1 MGWGEEGR
9 PRVARMGTDNKPSEP
24 QSAIRNERSA
34 VAWRVRLRLLW
45 GKARRLWLAIFRPRY
60 VRESIGRRSGEC
72 RRCGACCQL
81 GHRCPFLRHTGE
93 ITECR
98 FHRFRPGNCRNF
110 PIDER
115 DLADRDLV
123 APDQPCGFTFKSPK

>member
-1 MGWGEEGR
+1 MKLPHLTWR
-9 PRVARMGTDNKPSEP
+9 L
-24 QSAIRNERSA
+24 
-34 VAWRVRLRLLW
+34 RVRLAW
-45 GKARRLWLAIFRPRY
+45 GKVRRFALGLLRPGY
-60 VRESIGRRSGEC
+60 VRRSLERRSGEC

-81 GHRCPFLRHTGE
+81 AYRCQFLRRTGD

-98 FHRFRPGNCRNF
+98 FHRFRPQNCRLF

-123 APDQPCGFTFKSPK
+123 APERPCGYRFGAWSEAADGGKSRGTD